1 MPHFEAQLSTV
12 RQKTGQG
19 ADRDKD
25 FYLEEKKSKQK
36 LEHFNSGKRR
46 FLRNSKRFPPTYF
59 CPLPQFW
66 RESVF
71 RSRFKNA
78 ISSESIKRFFLEI
91 GFRNSVLEE
100 LDLVLVNPPEPVPFT
115 R

>member
-12 RQKTGQG
+12 RQKAGQG

-59 CPLPQFW
+59 CPLPNFGAKAMLG
-66 RESVF
+66 RV
-71 RSRFKNA
+71 SRM
-78 ISSESIKRFFLEI
+78 RFQ
-91 GFRNSVLEE
+91 VK
-100 LDLVLVNPPEPVPFT
+100 V
-115 R
+115 